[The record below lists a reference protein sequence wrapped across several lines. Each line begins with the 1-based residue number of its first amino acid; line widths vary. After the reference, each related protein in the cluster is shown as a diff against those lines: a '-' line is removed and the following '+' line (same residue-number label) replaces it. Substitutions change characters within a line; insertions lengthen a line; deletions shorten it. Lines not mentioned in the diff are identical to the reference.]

1 MIPLFVV
8 PRRISWVTQAVLHI
22 SLAGFVPF
30 LVVSLAMSK
39 NKQSGR
45 FIVQSG
51 LGTSGWGD
59 GTAWVLGITNA
70 MYAFGGTDG
79 GKRVPGW
86 RLYLTI
92 TLLTWRLAIHI
103 SEEIAQPG
111 RRVPQVM
118 IMTMIISFITS
129 FSLLFALMFCTADL
143 HAVAS
148 SQLSSMEL
156 VYQAYVSR
164 QV

>member
-1 MIPLFVV
+1 MIPLFAV
-8 PRRISWVTQAVLHI
+8 PRRISWVTQAVLYI
-22 SLAGFVPF
+22 SLSGFVLF

-39 NKQSGR
+39 NRQSVS

-86 RLYLTI
+86 RLYLTV
-92 TLLTWRLAIHI
+92 TLLTWRLAIHK
-103 SEEIAQPG
+103 
-111 RRVPQVM
+111 
-118 IMTMIISFITS
+118 
-129 FSLLFALMFCTADL
+129 
-143 HAVAS
+143 
-148 SQLSSMEL
+148 
-156 VYQAYVSR
+156 
-164 QV
+164 